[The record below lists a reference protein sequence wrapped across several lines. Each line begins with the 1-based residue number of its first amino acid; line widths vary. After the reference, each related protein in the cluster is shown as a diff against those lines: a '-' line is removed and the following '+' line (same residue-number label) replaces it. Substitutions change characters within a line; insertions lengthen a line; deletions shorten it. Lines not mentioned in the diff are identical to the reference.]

1 MSSWIN
7 NSSAVVTWVNSSS
20 ATVSW
25 SADSPPIP
33 VPVPVPIAN
42 GDLVNWINNSSV
54 IVSWVNSNGNRVGW
68 MSDNKSISVSV
79 FDWTQTLLS
88 QYVDSPTI
96 NELLSSY
103 NSAIDPS
110 NDIINFYKNIWN
122 VATAVG
128 NGLDVWGQI
137 VNVSRYLLVPIT
149 PNYFGFKEAIR
160 TGYESTG
167 PQPFGQASFT
177 LGVQS
182 TDTYALTDN
191 NYRRLIM
198 IKAAANISGLS
209 IPAINKLLQQ
219 FYGTSYDGQPS
230 GIAYVI
236 DNENMSLTYHFNFTP
251 SPVQLAIINNSGV
264 FPRPAGVSVAVTY

>member
-7 NSSAVVTWVNSSS
+7 NSSAVVTWINFSSN
-20 ATVSW
+20 TVSW

-33 VPVPVPIAN
+33 VPIPTPIAN

-54 IVSWVNSNGNRVGW
+54 IVSWINSNNNTVNWR
-68 MSDNKSISVSV
+68 SNNKAISVSV

-103 NSAIDPS
+103 SSAVNPS
-110 NDIINFYKNIWN
+110 NDIVNFYNNIWN
-122 VATAVG
+122 IATAVG
-128 NGLDVWGQI
+128 NGLDIWGQI

-167 PQPFGQASFT
+167 PQPFCQASFALVT
-177 LGVQS
+177 QS
-182 TDTYALTDN
+182 TDTYALTDS

-219 FYGTSYDGQPS
+219 FYGISYDGQPH

-251 SPVQLAIINNSGV
+251 SPVQIAIINNSGV